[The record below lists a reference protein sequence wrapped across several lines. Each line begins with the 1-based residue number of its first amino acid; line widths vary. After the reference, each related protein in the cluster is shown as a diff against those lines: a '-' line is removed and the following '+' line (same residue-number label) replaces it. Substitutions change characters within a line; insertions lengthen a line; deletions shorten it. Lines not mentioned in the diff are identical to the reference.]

1 MVTILSC
8 DSQFIHAFFYTNQ
21 HVLVLLLLSGQVG
34 PQCSY
39 KKEVWV
45 FLKTK
50 GGSLIGRGG
59 YFKLL
64 LDKKGFHSGIELL
77 RYFDSLLAPCRR

>member
-39 KKEVWV
+39 KKRSVGL
-45 FLKTK
+45 LKNQ
-50 GGSLIGRGG
+50 GGQLNR
-59 YFKLL
+59 
-64 LDKKGFHSGIELL
+64 
-77 RYFDSLLAPCRR
+77 